1 MAEDR
6 EKAEKGSETEGG
18 VPGADKPRP
27 PLFSPAGWFIVVAVA
42 VVEAALVF
50 MVGRQFGGPPAAGT
64 GPSAQTVTIGETREL
79 PEVSA
84 QLFSGPGRELSATI
98 SFQFILELDPKLK
111 EEPKALADMDALIK
125 NRWVEAEVS
134 GILRE
139 LDFDK
144 IEQKTFP
151 EEVADRVKGHLI
163 QKMGAGKITNV
174 KVLSYN
180 RNRESSSPQ

>member
-6 EKAEKGSETEGG
+6 EKPEKGSDTEGG
-18 VPGADKPRP
+18 VPGAGGPRP
-27 PLFSPAGWFIVVAVA
+27 PLFSPAGWFIVVAIT

-50 MVGRQFGGPPAAGT
+50 MVGRQFGGGPAGGGTDAG
-64 GPSAQTVTIGETREL
+64 AQTVTIGETREI

-98 SFQFILELDPKLK
+98 AFQFILELDSKLK
-111 EEPKALADMDALIK
+111 ADPKALADVDALIK
-125 NRWVEAEVS
+125 NRWVEAEIA

-144 IEQKTFP
+144 LEQKTFP
-151 EEVADRVKGHLI
+151 AEVAERVKGHLA
-163 QKMGAGKITNV
+163 QKMGTGKIASV

-180 RNRESSSPQ
+180 RNRESSQ